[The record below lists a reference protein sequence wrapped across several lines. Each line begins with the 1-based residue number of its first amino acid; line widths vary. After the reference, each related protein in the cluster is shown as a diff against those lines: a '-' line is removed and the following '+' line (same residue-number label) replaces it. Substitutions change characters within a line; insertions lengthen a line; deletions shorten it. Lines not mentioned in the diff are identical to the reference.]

1 MSVELLSTVREVRCR
16 LQEVRAQGASVALV
30 PTMGALHAGHQAL
43 IRHAAMENDFV
54 VVSDFVNPTQFGPN
68 EDFARYPRDP
78 QQDQQRAA
86 EAGAHLLFLPSVEEI
101 YPPLSTAFH
110 IDVGRLGTL
119 LCGVSRP
126 GHFNGVAT
134 VVLKLLEIVQ
144 PEKVYFG
151 QKDFQQARII
161 EQMMT
166 AFFLT
171 VQMVVCPT
179 VREADGLAL
188 SSRNRYLNSE
198 ERTAATALYRSLL
211 LLQSQLIA
219 GEKDPQRLTQQITTF
234 LAKEA
239 RLRVEYVA
247 LVDPFTLE
255 EVQQI
260 AAPFLCAIAMHI
272 GNTRLIDNM
281 LFSPQ
286 GEILPPDRFFQRT
299 EPQ

>member
-1 MSVELLSTVREVRCR
+1 MSVVLLSTVSEVRNR
-16 LQEVRAQGASVALV
+16 LQQVHAQGASIALV
-30 PTMGALHAGHQAL
+30 PTMGALHGGHQAL

-68 EDFARYPRDP
+68 EDFARYPRDL
-78 QQDQQRAA
+78 QHDQQRAA

-101 YPPLSTAFH
+101 YPTLSTTFQV
-110 IDVGRLGTL
+110 DVGRLGTL
-119 LCGVSRP
+119 LCGASRP

-144 PEKVYFG
+144 PERVYFG

-161 EQMMT
+161 EQMIA
-166 AFFLT
+166 AFFLP

-179 VREADGLAL
+179 VREVDGLAL
-188 SSRNRYLNSE
+188 SSRNRYLNGE
-198 ERTAATALYRSLL
+198 ERVAATALYRSLL
-211 LLQSQLIA
+211 QLQSLLIA
-219 GEKDPQRLTQQITTF
+219 GERDPRQLSRHIETF
-234 LAKEA
+234 LGEDE

-260 AAPFLCAIAMHI
+260 TAPFLCAMAVHI

-281 LFSPQ
+281 LFSPH
-286 GEILPPDRFFQRT
+286 GEILPPDRFFQGT
-299 EPQ
+299 DLQ